1 VVVAQGGD
9 AVPEVAQ
16 GIADWVADVVPAALP
31 DDVIHEAKRR
41 LIDSVG
47 VAFAAYDCPPG
58 VAARALCRRTRADPG
73 ATPFGAHTS
82 SSPDLAAFHN
92 GVLIRYLDFNDTYL
106 SLEPAHPSDN
116 IAAALAAAEL
126 AGSSGRD
133 LLAAIVLGY
142 EIQCRFCDAA
152 SLRARGW
159 DHVTYG
165 ALSTAL
171 LSGKLLGLSAERLR
185 HALAL
190 AAIPNVALR
199 QTRSGELSMWKGC
212 AFANAARNGLFA
224 ALLAAEG
231 VSGPWE
237 VFEGEFGFWKQVAG
251 PFGLPPFAGV
261 TGDDWMIRRTYI
273 KFWPV
278 EYHAQS
284 AVDAA
289 LQLRPQIDVDRIE
302 RIEIASFDAAV
313 DIIGKDPEKFRPRSR
328 ETADHSMPYCVAVA
342 LLAGDVTATQ
352 FDAEWLR
359 DPRVAHL
366 LERTTLRR
374 DPLLNAGYPDG
385 IPNRLRITL
394 AGGRAVERE
403 VRYPRGHARNPMTD
417 AEVEQKFLTATA
429 GSPLDGRQRAV
440 LELLWNLDTATD
452 LAALFGALAVDRWEG
467 TGDAR

>member
-1 VVVAQGGD
+1 M
-9 AVPEVAQ
+9 PEVAQ
-16 GIADWVADVVPAALP
+16 AIADWVADFDPATLP
-31 DDVIHEAKRR
+31 ADVRHEAKRR
-41 LIDSVG
+41 LIDSIG

-58 VAARALCRRTRADPG
+58 RAARTLCQRTQAFPG
-73 ATPFGAHTS
+73 ATAFGAS
-82 SSPDLAAFHN
+82 SVCSPDLAVFHN

-126 AGSSGRD
+126 AGSSGDD

-142 EIQCRFCDAA
+142 EIQCRLCDAA
-152 SLRARGW
+152 SLRSRGW

-165 ALSTAL
+165 AISTAL
-171 LSGKLLGLSAERLR
+171 LSGKLLGLSAAQLR

-190 AAIPNVALR
+190 AAVPNVALR
-199 QTRSGELSMWKGC
+199 QTRAGELSMWKGC

-231 VSGPWE
+231 MTGPWE
-237 VFEGEFGFWKQVAG
+237 VFEGAFGFWKQVTG
-251 PFGLPPFAGV
+251 PFALPPFAGV
-261 TGDDWMIRRTYI
+261 TGDDWMIRQTYI

-289 LQLRPQIDVDRIE
+289 LQLRAQVNVEAIE

-313 DIIGKDPEKFRPRSR
+313 DIIGNDPEKFRPQSR

-342 LLAGDVTATQ
+342 LLAGTVTPEQ
-352 FDAEWLR
+352 FTAPWLSDR
-359 DPRVAHL
+359 RVAHL
-366 LERTTLRR
+366 LDRTTLQR
-374 DPLLNAGYPDG
+374 DPLLNAGYPEG
-385 IPNRLRITL
+385 IPNRLHITE
-394 AGGRAVERE
+394 AGGRVVEQE

-417 AEVEQKFLTATA
+417 AEVEQKFRDATA
-429 GSPLDGRQRAV
+429 GTPLDGRQQTV
-440 LELLWNLDTATD
+440 LDLLWTLDTAPT
-452 LAALFGALAVDRWEG
+452 LAQLFAALAVNG
-467 TGDAR
+467 MGAHGNVG

>member
-1 VVVAQGGD
+1 MV
-9 AVPEVAQ
+9 EVAQ
-16 GIADWVADVVPAALP
+16 EIADWVADVDPTALP
-31 DDVIHEAKRR
+31 EAVIHEAKRR

-58 VAARALCRRTRADPG
+58 VAARALCRRTRAEPG
-73 ATPFGAHTS
+73 ATPFGAGYTT
-82 SSPDLAAFHN
+82 SPDFATFHN

-126 AGSSGRD
+126 AGSSGRE

-142 EIQCRFCDAA
+142 EIQCRLCDAA

-159 DHVTYG
+159 DHVTFG
-165 ALSTAL
+165 AMSTAL
-171 LSGKLLGLSAERLR
+171 LAGKLLGLSAAQLR

-199 QTRSGELSMWKGC
+199 QTRAGELSMWKGC

-224 ALLAAEG
+224 AMLAAEG
-231 VSGPWE
+231 VTGPWE

-251 PFGLPPFAGV
+251 PFATPPFAGV
-261 TGDDWMIRRTYI
+261 TGDDWMILQTYI

-289 LQLRPQIDVDRIE
+289 LQLRTQVDVE
-302 RIEIASFDAAV
+302 RIARIDIASFDAAV
-313 DIIGKDPEKFRPRSR
+313 DIIGKDPEKYRPRSR

-342 LLAGDVTATQ
+342 LLAGDVR
-352 FDAEWLR
+352 AEHFAPRWLN
-359 DPRVAHL
+359 DPDVARL
-366 LERTTLRR
+366 LERTTMRR
-374 DPLLNAGYPDG
+374 DPQLNAGYPEG
-385 IPNRLRITL
+385 IPNRLRITQID
-394 AGGRAVERE
+394 GTVVEQE
-403 VRYPRGHARNPMTD
+403 VRFPRGHARNPMAD
-417 AEVEQKFLTATA
+417 AEVEQKFLAATA
-429 GSPLDGRQRAV
+429 GSPLEGRQRAV
-440 LELLWNLDTATD
+440 LDQLWRTDQEATVTR
-452 LAALFGALAVDRWEG
+452 LFAALAVAEAG
-467 TGDAR
+467 GAGDARQ